1 MGMLE
6 THDGT
11 IVSPV
16 ETQKHKVHFFFL
28 VGVVKVFFF
37 FFITTN
43 IEKREFLVLSGS
55 QLH

>member
-37 FFITTN
+37 FITTN